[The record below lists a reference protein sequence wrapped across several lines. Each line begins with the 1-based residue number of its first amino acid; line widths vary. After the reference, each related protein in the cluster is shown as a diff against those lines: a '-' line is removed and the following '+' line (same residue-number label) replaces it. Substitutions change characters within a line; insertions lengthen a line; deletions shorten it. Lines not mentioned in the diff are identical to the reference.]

1 MTTEADQTI
10 SEHTDDQ
17 QTVTIAAGC
26 SFDMRC
32 AFSQHAMNADL
43 DYVVVDFLT
52 EGTMARLA
60 LARMQDAERG
70 FAEHM
75 LSADA
80 LDFLPRMLENGT
92 KLVTNA
98 GGLAPVRCAEL
109 LQEALRQRGSDPVI
123 AVVDGD
129 EFAFPDGDATVVCR
143 NAYLGA
149 GPIAAAL
156 DMGAQI
162 VITGRVVD
170 SALTVGPLLHE
181 FGWDLDNYEV
191 LGKATLIGHLL
202 ECGAQPTGGVHS
214 DWWGVDWSCSS
225 FPIAECA
232 ADGSAVLG
240 HSGGGGL
247 ISVGSIAEQILY
259 EIDDPSR
266 YLMPDVTCD
275 LSGVFLSEL
284 PDGRIA
290 LAGATGRAPSGALKV
305 NSFIQDGWRARFGAV
320 VSGPDSAEIADRS
333 AAVLHTRVA
342 ALLAEQGWCDDLE
355 FHCELLT
362 GQPVI
367 NGVPAL
373 RLETMLRLVVDHRER
388 EALEHLLLTATA
400 SSVAMGPGTSAPLI
414 SQLEPL
420 LVMRSELVDRNM
432 IIPMVRRLGEAPV
445 PVPFVPL
452 TAGSEPSIGAEAVTQ
467 VSASAIVAAAAA
479 SVVSDANLLSDL
491 AYLRSGD
498 KGAIAN
504 IGVIARA
511 GVPLATL
518 DALVSEERVRAW
530 FRQTAPE
537 MEISR
542 VRRFLLPG
550 LSAVNL
556 VLDGALGGGAVS
568 SPRTDTMGKGLA
580 PVLGAMPVDFSG

>member
-1 MTTEADQTI
+1 MTTQSDWTRVKRADA
-10 SEHTDDQ
+10 ER
-17 QTVTIAAGC
+17 TVTIAAGC

-32 AFSQHAMNADL
+32 AFSQHAMNTEL

-60 LARMQDAERG
+60 LARMQDVERG
-70 FAEHM
+70 FGEHV
-75 LSADA
+75 LSADV
-80 LDFLPRMLENGT
+80 LDFLPRMLANGT

-98 GGLAPVRCAEL
+98 GGLAPVRCAQL
-109 LQEALRQRGSDPVI
+109 LQEALRHRGAEPVI

-129 EFAFPDGDATVVCR
+129 EIASSDGEVTVVCR

-149 GPIAAAL
+149 GPVAAAL
-156 DMGAQI
+156 DLGAEI
-162 VITGRVVD
+162 VVTGRVVD
-170 SALTVGPLLHE
+170 SALTIGPLLHE
-181 FGWDLDNYEV
+181 FGWDLDDYEI
-191 LGKATLIGHLL
+191 LGRATLIGHLL

-214 DWWGVDWSCSS
+214 DWRGVDWSCSS
-225 FPIAECA
+225 FPVAECA
-232 ADGSAVLG
+232 ADGSAVVG
-240 HSGGGGL
+240 QSGGGGL
-247 ISVGSIAEQILY
+247 VSAGSIAEQILY

-275 LSGVFLSEL
+275 LTGVSLAEL

-290 LAGATGRAPSGALKV
+290 LRGATGRAPSGRLKV
-305 NSFIQDGWRARFGAV
+305 NSFVQEGWRARFSAV
-320 VSGPDSAEIADRS
+320 VSGPDSAEIADRT
-333 AAVLHTRVA
+333 AAALRARAA
-342 ALLAEQGWCDDLE
+342 ALLAERGWSDELE

-367 NGVPAL
+367 DGLHAS
-373 RLETMLRLVVDHRER
+373 RSETALRLVVDHQER
-388 EALEHLLLTATA
+388 EVLEHLLLTATA

-420 LVMRSELVDRNM
+420 LVMKSEFVERSA
-432 IIPMVRRLGEAPV
+432 IIPMVRRLGEAPL

-452 TAGSEPSIGAEAVTQ
+452 MAGSDPSAGGKSGTQ
-467 VSASAIVAAAAA
+467 ASAFEATAVVAAP
-479 SVVSDANLLSDL
+479 VVTDAEVLSDV

-511 GVPLATL
+511 GVSLAMIE
-518 DALVSEERVRAW
+518 ALVSEDRVRAW
-530 FRQTAPE
+530 FRLAAPE
-537 MEISR
+537 MEIHE
-542 VRRFLLPG
+542 VRRFVVPG

-568 SPRTDTMGKGLA
+568 SPRADTMGKGLA
-580 PVLGAMPVDFSG
+580 PVLGAMPIDVLA